1 MNEHINVNEMKAIL
15 QGMIFVSETPVTMR
29 QMLTKINAV
38 YKKQQCASS
47 ATATTAVDAE
57 VSDDGDVCVAAN
69 TNTASVQAILNA
81 DEQTVTVSL
90 QEAAWSVLQD
100 EAAAIVGERADATDV
115 VPAESVNVDAIHDDE
130 DDTQALANT
139 DLPITVALVKSWI
152 KELQEDYQNPQHGFE
167 LVYVAKGYQ
176 FRTKIDVAIAL
187 NSDKKTMPSRL
198 SASAL
203 ETLAIVAYEQPVARS
218 KVDDVRGVD
227 SGGVLKTLLE
237 KEFLRIVGRA
247 DEPGQPL
254 LYGTTSKFLEVFNL
268 KSLKDMPSLAEIKDL
283 YLKADEDMG
292 DEPAQYFDPEEVLE
306 QRVNAMTEEEIELM
320 GELDAS
326 LNSLKEV
333 EHSIDM
339 FHAPKAEV
347 VVDVDDGTDSSVQ

>member
-1 MNEHINVNEMKAIL
+1 MNANINVNEMKAIL

-38 YKKQQCASS
+38 YKKQNEFNSPTAHVEGADNANIEL
-47 ATATTAVDAE
+47 AT
-57 VSDDGDVCVAAN
+57 DDSTNAFSAAN
-69 TNTASVQAILNA
+69 TNTVSVDAILNS
-81 DEQTVTVSL
+81 DDQTVTVSL
-90 QEAAWSVLQD
+90 QEAAWSVLN
-100 EAAAIVGERADATDV
+100 AANDAAT
-115 VPAESVNVDAIHDDE
+115 AFNADAIHDDE
-130 DDTQALANT
+130 DDTKALANA
-139 DLPITVALVKSWI
+139 DLPITVMLVKSWL
-152 KELQEDYQNPQHGFE
+152 KELQDDYQNPQHGFE

-176 FRTKIDVAIAL
+176 FRTKVDVAIAL
-187 NSDKKTMPSRL
+187 NSDKKIMPSRL

-268 KSLKDMPSLAEIKDL
+268 KSLKDMPSLGEIKDL
-283 YLKADEDMG
+283 YLKADEDLG

-306 QRVNAMTEEEIELM
+306 QRVNAMSEEEIELM

-339 FHAPKAEV
+339 FNAPKAEV